1 MIRLGRAIREAS
13 IGNGALRF
21 ETGSAKA
28 VSLNPM
34 RSKILLVE
42 DEPSIAD
49 NIVYALTTEGF
60 EVVWCPT
67 AEKALSAF
75 MENSFRLVVLDVGLP
90 DINGFDVC
98 KKLRS
103 GSSVP
108 IIFVTARKDE
118 IDRVVGLEIGADDYV
133 VKPFSPRELSARVKA
148 VLRRTN
154 QAVVDAPDP
163 GTVAPMSPTSVGA
176 PASLFAVDENRL
188 EIRYKDSLLQLSRYE
203 YRLLKVLVDRPGKV
217 FSRDELMERVW
228 DEPGSSLDRTVDAHI
243 KTIRAKL
250 HAVCTD
256 SDPIRT
262 YRGVGYSLAD

>member
-1 MIRLGRAIREAS
+1 MRA
-13 IGNGALRF
+13 
-21 ETGSAKA
+21 
-28 VSLNPM
+28 
-34 RSKILLVE
+34 KILLVE

-49 NIVYALTTEGF
+49 NIVYALKTEGF
-60 EVVWCPT
+60 DVVWCPT
-67 AEKALSAF
+67 AEKGLAAF
-75 MENSFRLVVLDVGLP
+75 AENAFRLVVLDVGLP

-148 VLRRTN
+148 VLRRAN
-154 QAVVDAPDP
+154 QPVVASE
-163 GTVAPMSPTSVGA
+163 TASVAPVPPSSATTPV
-176 PASLFAVDENRL
+176 SLFVTDEERL

-203 YRLLKVLVDRPGKV
+203 YRLLKVLLNRPGKV
-217 FSRDELMERVW
+217 FTRDELMERVW

-250 HAVCTD
+250 HAVCPD
-256 SDPIRT
+256 ADPIRT
-262 YRGVGYSLAD
+262 YRGVGYSMADQPTE

>member
-1 MIRLGRAIREAS
+1 
-13 IGNGALRF
+13 
-21 ETGSAKA
+21 
-28 VSLNPM
+28 M

-49 NIVYALTTEGF
+49 NIVYALKTEGF
-60 EVVWCPT
+60 DVVWCPT
-67 AEKALSAF
+67 AQKALAAF
-75 MENSFRLVVLDVGLP
+75 AEHEFRLVVLDVGLP
-90 DINGFDVC
+90 DLNGFDVC
-98 KKLRS
+98 KQLRS

-154 QAVVDAPDP
+154 PAAA
-163 GTVAPMSPTSVGA
+163 VAPEPPSSIPT
-176 PASLFAVDENRL
+176 PARLFVIDEERL
-188 EIRYKDSLLQLSRYE
+188 EIRYKDRLLQLSRYE

-217 FSRDELMERVW
+217 FSRDELMERAW

-250 HAVCTD
+250 HAFCSD
-256 SDPIRT
+256 ADPIHT

>member
-1 MIRLGRAIREAS
+1 MH
-13 IGNGALRF
+13 
-21 ETGSAKA
+21 
-28 VSLNPM
+28 
-34 RSKILLVE
+34 SKILLIE

-49 NIVYALTTEGF
+49 NIVYALKTEGF
-60 EVVWCPT
+60 EVVWCAT
-67 AEKALSAF
+67 AQKSLATFLEHDF
-75 MENSFRLVVLDVGLP
+75 QLVVLDIGLP
-90 DINGFDVC
+90 DMNGFEVC
-98 KKLRS
+98 KQLRS
-103 GSSVP
+103 RSAVP

-154 QAVVDAPDP
+154 RAAVVASGSASAGSVPLSP
-163 GTVAPMSPTSVGA
+163 PPTVG
-176 PASLFAVDENRL
+176 LFAVDEERL
-188 EIRYKDSLLQLSRYE
+188 EIRYKQSILQLSRYE
-203 YRLLKVLVDRPGKV
+203 YRLLKVLLDRPGKV

-250 HAVCTD
+250 HAICPE

-262 YRGVGYSLAD
+262 YRGIGYSLAD

>member
-1 MIRLGRAIREAS
+1 
-13 IGNGALRF
+13 
-21 ETGSAKA
+21 
-28 VSLNPM
+28 M
-34 RSKILLVE
+34 RTKILLVE

-60 EVVWCPT
+60 EVVWSPT
-67 AEKALSAF
+67 AQKALAEF
-75 MENSFRLVVLDVGLP
+75 AENEFQLVVLDVGLP

-148 VLRRTN
+148 VLRRTS
-154 QAVVDAPDP
+154 QAVGTPELASSISSTSPVPAP
-163 GTVAPMSPTSVGA
+163 GSP
-176 PASLFAVDENRL
+176 FAVDEERL
-188 EIRYKDSLLQLSRYE
+188 EIRFQGCLLQLSRYE
-203 YRLLKVLVDRPGKV
+203 YRLLKVLLDRPGKV

-250 HAVCTD
+250 HAVCPD
-256 SDPIRT
+256 ADPIRT
-262 YRGVGYSLAD
+262 YRGVGYSMSDERN

>member
-1 MIRLGRAIREAS
+1 
-13 IGNGALRF
+13 
-21 ETGSAKA
+21 
-28 VSLNPM
+28 M

-49 NIVYALTTEGF
+49 NIVYALKTEGF

-67 AEKALSAF
+67 AEKALAAF
-75 MENSFRLVVLDVGLP
+75 GNGDFQLVILDVGLP

-98 KKLRS
+98 KRLRS
-103 GSSVP
+103 TSAVP

-133 VKPFSPRELSARVKA
+133 VKPFSPRELSARVRA
-148 VLRRTN
+148 VLRRAHPA
-154 QAVVDAPDP
+154 AVASPETD
-163 GTVAPMSPTSVGA
+163 SPTPA
-176 PASLFAVDENRL
+176 PSLLDRGSSDLFAVDEDCM
-188 EIRYKDSLLQLSRYE
+188 EIRYKGSPLQLSRYE
-203 YRLLKVLVDRPGKV
+203 YRLLKVLLDRPGKV

-250 HAVCTD
+250 HAVCPD

-262 YRGVGYSLAD
+262 YRGVGYALAN

>member
-1 MIRLGRAIREAS
+1 
-13 IGNGALRF
+13 
-21 ETGSAKA
+21 
-28 VSLNPM
+28 M

-67 AEKALSAF
+67 AEKALAAF
-75 MENSFRLVVLDVGLP
+75 ADDAFQLVVLDVGLP

-148 VLRRTN
+148 VLRRTVQSN
-154 QAVVDAPDP
+154 AAPE
-163 GTVAPMSPTSVGA
+163 
-176 PASLFAVDENRL
+176 PASIVSPPPSPVPALSGPFAVDEERL

-203 YRLLKVLVDRPGKV
+203 YRLLKVLLDRPGKV

-250 HAVCTD
+250 HAVYPAA
-256 SDPIRT
+256 DPIRT
-262 YRGVGYSLAD
+262 YRGVGYSMAD